1 MIDQNSNLPRL
12 AAPILTELLK
22 KKGLV
27 ILVYGPRQAGKTTL
41 IQSILSENKQKSLV
55 LSGDDLYHQELLD
68 RPELARLKGV
78 VGDAEVLVI
87 DEAQRIEN
95 IGLTLKLL
103 IDNLS
108 ITIIASGS
116 ASFDLAN
123 KVNEPLTGRATTVWL
138 YPCVYQEL
146 TERYRTTNPATALE
160 EMLRFGMYPKVHTLS
175 GAAEK
180 EQYLYDY
187 INGYLYKDI
196 LAFENIRKPRKV
208 LDILTLLALQLGKE
222 VSLTEI
228 AKSTSLNYHSVVSYL
243 DSLEKMFIILPL
255 FGFSRNLRK
264 EVSKSAKY
272 YFVDIGVRNA
282 LIRNFNSLSLRPD
295 VGELFENWF
304 VIERYKRAAMERK
317 PANFYFW
324 RTYNQQ
330 EIDLVEE
337 RGGKLT
343 AWECK
348 WSNTKHPGAPIDW
361 QTAYPQAE
369 YRVINRENIFQNLV

>member
-1 MIDQNSNLPRL
+1 
-12 AAPILTELLK
+12 
-22 KKGLV
+22 
-27 ILVYGPRQAGKTTL
+27 
-41 IQSILSENKQKSLV
+41 
-55 LSGDDLYHQELLD
+55 
-68 RPELARLKGV
+68 
-78 VGDAEVLVI
+78 
-87 DEAQRIEN
+87 
-95 IGLTLKLL
+95 
-103 IDNLS
+103 
-108 ITIIASGS
+108 
-116 ASFDLAN
+116 
-123 KVNEPLTGRATTVWL
+123 
-138 YPCVYQEL
+138 
-146 TERYRTTNPATALE
+146 
-160 EMLRFGMYPKVHTLS
+160 
-175 GAAEK
+175 
-180 EQYLYDY
+180 LYDY